1 MTHTDYSRNLQL
13 NWPEDDTSVGSATPL
28 ESVDQASSSRCQMP
42 IREKSKKCLISRPQV
57 IVNVFNNGG
66 PSSGGSCASGSGKDS
81 SGTDDAASIQPGNS
95 GNDENIISR
104 LTSQLAAL
112 SKKVEQ
118 LSLQTSERTVVV
130 ERGSWNNI
138 DLQHD
143 LPGKL
148 MVLGTRKSE
157 RVNFKKTFKSIPLVT
172 VSLRSL
178 DASRCGKYKIQL
190 LAREADV
197 TGFTVVASVWAESG
211 PLFCGVSWIAIGD

>member
-1 MTHTDYSRNLQL
+1 MTHANSSRNIQF
-13 NWPEDDTSVGSATPL
+13 NWPEDDTSVGSAIPL
-28 ESVDQASSSRCQMP
+28 GSVDQASSSPQDRCQMP

-57 IVNVFNNGG
+57 IVNFFNNGG

-95 GNDENIISR
+95 GKDENVISR
-104 LTSQLAAL
+104 LTSQVAAL

-138 DLQHD
+138 DHQHD
-143 LPGKL
+143 LAGKL
-148 MVLGTRKSE
+148 MVLGTKESE
-157 RVNFKKTFKSIPLVT
+157 RVNFKKAFKSIPLVT

-178 DASRCGKYKIQL
+178 DASRCGEVQNK
-190 LAREADV
+190 
-197 TGFTVVASVWAESG
+197 TASNG
-211 PLFCGVSWIAIGD
+211 G